1 MNLEFFVSCKKL
13 TRKDFCSAVVDAS
26 EADTFTVEFDAEWD
40 GLVKLVELKNG
51 KACAQV
57 YYAGRTPIPPQV
69 CGKGALYLTCYGYRK
84 KDDNKPVIQTVLMV
98 RPVQMAGSSI
108 ESGGNDLPIAPTLLQ
123 QLTAKAARAEQAAKE
138 AENAVSELMALKD
151 AGAFHGPGAT
161 VQVLSVEQGEPA
173 HVENVGTDT
182 HAVLRFILPY
192 GLNEEEKQ
200 VMAEQI
206 KTDAI
211 GEIGVALDNILAV
224 QEDYISRALAEE
236 ALE

>member
-1 MNLEFFVSCKKL
+1 MNLEFFISRRKL
-13 TRKDFCSAVVDAS
+13 TRKGFGPTVVDA
-26 EADTFTVEFDAEWD
+26 AGVDTFTIDFDEEWD

-51 KACAQV
+51 DACAQV
-57 YYAGRTPIPPQV
+57 YYGGRTPLPRQV
-69 CGKGALYLTCYGYRK
+69 CGRGTLYLTCYGYRK
-84 KDDNKPVIQTVLMV
+84 KDDNTAVIRTVPMV
-98 RPVQMAGSSI
+98 RPVQLAGSLMA
-108 ESGGNDLPIAPTLLQ
+108 SGGNDLPIVPNLLE
-123 QLTAKAARAEQAAKE
+123 QLTAKAAQAERAAKE

-151 AGAFHGPGAT
+151 AGAFAAT

-192 GLNEEEKQ
+192 RLNEEEKQ

-236 ALE
+236 AVE

>member
-1 MNLEFFVSCKKL
+1 
-13 TRKDFCSAVVDAS
+13 
-26 EADTFTVEFDAEWD
+26 
-40 GLVKLVELKNG
+40 
-51 KACAQV
+51 
-57 YYAGRTPIPPQV
+57 
-69 CGKGALYLTCYGYRK
+69 
-84 KDDNKPVIQTVLMV
+84 MV
-98 RPVQMAGSSI
+98 RPVQLAGSLMA
-108 ESGGNDLPIAPTLLQ
+108 SGGNDLPIVPNLLE
-123 QLTAKAARAEQAAKE
+123 QLTAKAAQAERAAKE

-151 AGAFHGPGAT
+151 AGAFAAT